1 MVVLGDAGT
10 DAPRHRESVES
21 SMVQSVCP
29 TLIYAMQNRLRHAY
43 VATCVDGS
51 SRIDKHPALH
61 KVPKSTRHGN
71 CSQFSS
77 NFDRC

>member
-29 TLIYAMQNRLRHAY
+29 TLIYAMQNCLRHAY
-43 VATCVDGS
+43 VATCVDGMGS
-51 SRIDKHPALH
+51 DDTEVEFRRSESLVVAQ
-61 KVPKSTRHGN
+61 VE
-71 CSQFSS
+71 
-77 NFDRC
+77 